1 MNNNVSVLLWMI
13 KNYLRTLP
21 LDSPRSFDHDFNC
34 LKKNGILFSS
44 PLSQWCDYCHQ
55 RSFNCLS
62 PTNLITNFKQSSI
75 INNVKTQSSR
85 DFKEILRFFEKYL
98 EPLYHVLESKR
109 WKNNNIMVLSPRSGD
124 DRRFFHLV
132 SSFPLFTE
140 IRQSRLNNCK
150 VSIHETESLRKNGI
164 MTSSPWSGG
173 YLIFLNLS
181 SPIPPDYKTNV
192 NHLLIDE
199 QLQFAFLV
207 PATTSIREPSS
218 TSPRLL
224 IVTTLSSIDSL
235 VEDHSTNRDLTC
247 TKTLNCFC
255 LKALMKY
262 LLSHLIYHVWALG
275 NASFTYVLNFVIS
288 KSLYVI
294 VLI

>member
-1 MNNNVSVLLWMI
+1 M
-13 KNYLRTLP
+13 TL
-21 LDSPRSFDHDFNC
+21 F
-34 LKKNGILFSS
+34 
-44 PLSQWCDYCHQ
+44 
-55 RSFNCLS
+55 
-62 PTNLITNFKQSSI
+62 
-75 INNVKTQSSR
+75 
-85 DFKEILRFFEKYL
+85 
-98 EPLYHVLESKR
+98 
-109 WKNNNIMVLSPRSGD
+109 
-124 DRRFFHLV
+124 
-132 SSFPLFTE
+132 
-140 IRQSRLNNCK
+140 
-150 VSIHETESLRKNGI
+150 
-164 MTSSPWSGG
+164 PWSGG

-218 TSPRLL
+218 TSARLL

-235 VEDHSTNRDLTC
+235 VEHHSTNRDLTC

-255 LKALMKY
+255 LKALMEY

-294 VLI
+294 VLIWMNENKLSKIKN